1 MGKLGWDGAY
11 WGVRNQLRQE
21 PYLFHKYVLHTG
33 DSVVKKDR
41 QGPCLPRTHHLY
53 GETHKYTTGS
63 PIRAVKRQIL
73 GAGEPGRCLTQ
84 LGRSAQGRLPGGV
97 DVYAKIR
104 DE

>member
-1 MGKLGWDGAY
+1 MGWDGAC

-21 PYLFHKYVLHTG
+21 PYLFHKYMLHTG
-33 DSVVKKDR
+33 DSMVKKDR

-73 GAGEPGRCLTQ
+73 GAGEPGEVPHPA
-84 LGRSAQGRLPGGV
+84 G
-97 DVYAKIR
+97 
-104 DE
+104 